1 MKCCYRL
8 FLWQLYYAYA
18 IADRPQQQRML
29 TEPLPALWDWIMPF
43 AVEMKGDPLP
53 MTAVT
58 SCVMSFLVC
67 KNFAKNLQ
75 CACTS
80 QANWDMT

>member
-1 MKCCYRL
+1 MKCFYRL

-43 AVEMKGDPLP
+43 AVEMKGGSSVYDSRDFLCYEF
-53 MTAVT
+53 
-58 SCVMSFLVC
+58 SCL
-67 KNFAKNLQ
+67 
-75 CACTS
+75 
-80 QANWDMT
+80 